1 MVYFLYME
9 IWLYSYILYF
19 DINYFSIPVLWSEL
33 VLSEDVSRILLV
45 EDVSR
50 SFFFLRTISFLEL
63 YWMLTLCI
71 LFILKD

>member
-50 SFFFLRTISFLEL
+50 SFFFKN
-63 YWMLTLCI
+63 Y
-71 LFILKD
+71 